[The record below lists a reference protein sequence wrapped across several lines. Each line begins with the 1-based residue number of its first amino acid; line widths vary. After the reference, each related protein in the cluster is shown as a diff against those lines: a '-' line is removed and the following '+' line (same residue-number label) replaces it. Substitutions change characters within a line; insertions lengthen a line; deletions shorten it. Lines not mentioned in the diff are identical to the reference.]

1 MAATDPLLSAA
12 SAGAGAGAGARSKRQ
27 YVFSGELVRGMQFY
41 GYCEQESVFVRM
53 SVPCARHLTPQR
65 LRTSQTLPSA
75 SATYIART
83 TSRAWLA
90 CCMAG
95 KWAERNRTAC
105 SNHTTRTSPT
115 TCSSCATTTWS
126 AWASSQ
132 VPHHRNRPACS
143 IHPKLLPS
151 QQCPAPCSARLCQTR
166 SPSARQTPRPP
177 APAPLPSCGMRALC
191 RQTRVHRVQYSGEK
205 LACLQLHV
213 AAHCAM
219 W

>member
-95 KWAERNRTAC
+95 KWAQRNRTAC
-105 SNHTTRTSPT
+105 SNPTTRTSPT
-115 TCSSCATTTWS
+115 TCSSCATTTWL

-132 VPHHRNRPACS
+132 VPHHRNRLPATFIQS
-143 IHPKLLPS
+143 DSPPNSVPRHVPRAPARRALP
-151 QQCPAPCSARLCQTR
+151 AHARRLALQL
-166 SPSARQTPRPP
+166 RPP
-177 APAPLPSCGMRALC
+177 CRRVGCGLCAGRRAC
-191 RQTRVHRVQYSGEK
+191 TEFNTAVRS
-205 LACLQLHV
+205 
-213 AAHCAM
+213 
-219 W
+219 